1 MYVVVVVVKHG
12 HFFMFFFLKT
22 ERIRM
27 DWMEFLEMVVLFD
40 LMTKKSVTFRIKIP
54 LNKLIDNL
62 WVPIESRPGFM
73 D

>member
-1 MYVVVVVVKHG
+1 MFVVVVVVEHG
-12 HFFMFFFLKT
+12 HFFMFFSLKT
-22 ERIRM
+22 ERFRM

-62 WVPIESRPGFM
+62 
-73 D
+73 